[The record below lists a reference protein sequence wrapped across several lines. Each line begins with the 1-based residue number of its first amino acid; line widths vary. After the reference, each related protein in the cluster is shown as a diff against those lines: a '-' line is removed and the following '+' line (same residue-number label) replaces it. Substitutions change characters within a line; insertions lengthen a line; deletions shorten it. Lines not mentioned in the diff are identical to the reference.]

1 MNYRRIYELLIDRA
15 RDRKLDSY
23 TESHH
28 ILPRCLGGDDSKTNL
43 VDLTAREHFIAHL
56 LLVKMYNNNLKL
68 VKAVAMMC
76 IGQTERKLT
85 NRLYGKYR
93 ILFSISMSEAQSGD
107 KNSQHGTRWIHNL
120 TERKSKKIAKTEIL
134 PQGWIE
140 GRMIKFDNI
149 DEQKKKQHQKDLMN
163 EIRRK
168 EFEEKY
174 NQWYELYKQV
184 GFEKFAEMTGYDKS
198 KPNLVQNFAKY
209 VTNFKPQNG
218 KKRG

>member
-76 IGQTERKLT
+76 IGQAERKLT

-93 ILFSISMSEAQSGD
+93 ILFSISMSESQSGD
-107 KNSQHGTRWIHNL
+107 KNSQHGTRWICNL
-120 TERKSKKIAKTEIL
+120 TERKSKKISKTEIL
-134 PQGWIE
+134 PQGWVE
-140 GRMIKFDNI
+140 GRLIKFDNI
-149 DEQKKKQHQKDLMN
+149 DERNKKQHQKDLMN

-184 GFEKFAEMTGYDKS
+184 GFEKFVEMTGYDKS
-198 KPNLVQNFAKY
+198 KPNLVQNFSKY
-209 VTNFKPQNG
+209 ATNFKPQNG